1 MTSTTPAESFAI
13 EPFRGRVVV
22 QIDDFKYSGKVII
35 PDRYKKS
42 PTTGVV
48 KWIGEGIT
56 QCKPG
61 ETVIF
66 GLYSG
71 TALKFKGT
79 PYYRVLT
86 EDEILGKKR
95 GEAELEDE
103 TA

>member
-1 MTSTTPAESFAI
+1 VSSENPAEDFSI
-13 EPFRGRVVV
+13 DPFRGRIIV
-22 QIDDFKYSGKVII
+22 QIDKFKYTGRIVI
-35 PDRYKKS
+35 PDNAKRS

-48 KWIGEGIT
+48 KWVGEGVT
-56 QCKPG
+56 QCEPG
-61 ETVIF
+61 QTVIF

-71 TALKFKGT
+71 TALKFKGQ

-86 EDEILGKKR
+86 EDEIFGKKR